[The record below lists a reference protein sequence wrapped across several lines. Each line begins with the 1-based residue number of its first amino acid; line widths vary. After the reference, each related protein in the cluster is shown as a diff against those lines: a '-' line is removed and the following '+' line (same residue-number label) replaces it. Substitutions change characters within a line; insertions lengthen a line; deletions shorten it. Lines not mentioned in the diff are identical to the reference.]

1 MFDYSDPV
9 GRDFLGNDAAKT
21 EYRRVL
27 QGAYDSFARRTNSAF
42 TWLEALAQLSGGQAA
57 GSRTVDWR
65 AFPLTSG
72 TTDKNI
78 DGNRLRF
85 QDEYVEWLAETAAGK
100 LVKVTFT
107 TEFPEYFEAFA
118 AVELPALTAAIQ
130 DVMPGAVPTAAE
142 LFGPGFNAAA
152 ETPQARSQTFFSRLA
167 QNPWNNGQKGILC
180 LTQRAN
186 TLGALFN
193 LLTECGV
200 PRVGGAPENTCSLV
214 GGACGVGR
222 SSDPAVCTLAQQA
235 ARGQI
240 GFSLAD
246 PAGIHIIEIE
256 GVWSLNGTPLDIND
270 PARNQGIWA
279 VSRNGRRGVLSIPAG
294 LNLDGQPLITGAQV
308 AHKLQVGADLVT
320 APDAAL
326 PAWAKIGQ
334 EIGSRGPG

>member
-1 MFDYSDPV
+1 MFDYLDPV

-42 TWLEALAQLSGGQAA
+42 TWLEALAQLTGGQAA
-57 GSRTVDWR
+57 SSQTVDWR
-65 AFPLTSG
+65 AFPLTAG
-72 TTDKNI
+72 TTDQNI
-78 DGNRLRF
+78 DANRLRF
-85 QDEYVEWLAETAAGK
+85 QDEYVEWLAEAAAGK

-107 TEFPEYFEAFA
+107 TEFPEYLEAFA
-118 AVELPALTAAIQ
+118 AAGLPALTAAIQ
-130 DVMPGAVPTAAE
+130 DMMPGAAPTAAE
-142 LFGPGFNAAA
+142 LFGPGFNASA
-152 ETPQARSQTFFSRLA
+152 ETPQARSQTFFSRLP

-235 ARGQI
+235 ARAQI

-246 PAGIHIIEIE
+246 PAGIRIIELE
-256 GVWSLNGTPLDIND
+256 GVWSLNGTPLDVND

-279 VSRNGRRGVLSIPAG
+279 VSRNGRRAALSIPAG
-294 LNLDGQPLITGAQV
+294 LTLDGQPLVTGAQV

-326 PAWAKIGQ
+326 PAWARIGQ
-334 EIGSRGPG
+334 EAGSRGPG

>member
-9 GRDFLGNDAAKT
+9 GRDFLGNDTAKT

-42 TWLEALAQLSGGQAA
+42 TWLEALAELSGGQAA

-78 DGNRLRF
+78 DVNRLRF

-118 AVELPALTAAIQ
+118 AAGLPALTAAIQ
-130 DVMPGAVPTAAE
+130 DVMPGAAPTTAE

-152 ETPQARSQTFFSRLA
+152 ETPQARSQTFLSRLA

-200 PRVGGAPENTCSLV
+200 PRAGGAPQDTCSHV

-222 SSDPAVCTLAQQA
+222 SSDPAV
-235 ARGQI
+235 
-240 GFSLAD
+240 
-246 PAGIHIIEIE
+246 
-256 GVWSLNGTPLDIND
+256 
-270 PARNQGIWA
+270 NQGIWA

-294 LNLDGQPLITGAQV
+294 LDLDGQPLVTGAQV

-326 PAWAKIGQ
+326 PAWARIGQ
-334 EIGSRGPG
+334 ETGSRGPG